1 MLLLIVYI
9 IRFIKLFTIMLHEK
23 KQISI
28 SPIDRFS
35 ITATKW
41 IGSTDSLV
49 VHTVIFVIAFLL
61 VLLGI
66 PFERVLLVLTTIV
79 SLEAIYL
86 SIFIQMSV
94 NRTTRK
100 LRAVSKD
107 IEEIQADVEGISE
120 DVEEIQKDVEEI
132 SEDVE
137 GIEKDVDELQK
148 DVEEISEDVEE
159 LSEDEEEE
167 EKKEAQERK
176 DDLARL
182 NRIEETLESLLGEIK
197 TQKETSNKKST
208 SVKEKNNPAY

>member
-1 MLLLIVYI
+1 MLKQMTK
-9 IRFIKLFTIMLHEK
+9 RKLTDLE
-23 KQISI
+23 Q
-28 SPIDRFS
+28 FS
-35 ITATKW
+35 IVATKW
-41 IGSTDSLV
+41 IGSTQSLV
-49 VHTVIFVIAFLL
+49 VHTILFIFAFALI
-61 VLLGI
+61 LLGVS
-66 PFERVLLVLTTIV
+66 FEKILLVLTTIV

-94 NRTTRK
+94 NRTTRR
-100 LRAVSKD
+100 LHAVSKN
-107 IEEIQADVEGISE
+107 IEEIQQDVEEISE

-182 NRIEETLESLLGEIK
+182 HRIEETLESLLGEIK
-197 TQKETSNKKST
+197 AQKETSNKKST
-208 SVKEKNNPAY
+208 VVKEKK